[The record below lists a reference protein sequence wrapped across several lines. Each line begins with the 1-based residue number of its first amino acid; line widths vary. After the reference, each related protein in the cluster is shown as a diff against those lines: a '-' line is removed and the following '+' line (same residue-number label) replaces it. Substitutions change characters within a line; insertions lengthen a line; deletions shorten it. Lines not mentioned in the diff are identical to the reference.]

1 MLEMGGVEK
10 NGQIAEYSPTIGIA
24 QHIHKVV
31 RVESPG
37 QETTPTTI
45 VLLLETKTTRNGT
58 RFSDAGAHDTNITG

>member
-45 VLLLETKTTRNGT
+45 VL
-58 RFSDAGAHDTNITG
+58 FA